1 MMNSPEAEHTRRVV
15 AHSFDLAYRAR
26 VNRAVEASRQRDRLS
41 ALPGHESLTTMA
53 QRQEAEGMSDAE
65 RDQAAN
71 SYRGL
76 TKDEFQRFAR
86 VLGVSAKWL
95 AIGTWR
101 DSRDGYLPPPASD
114 TASPW
119 LDFGTYSHASTL
131 VEFHP
136 QVDDGGMP
144 MWERALVRQQVDELF
159 AAPRV
164 PTLSEIAKEQAL

>member
-1 MMNSPEAEHTRRVV
+1 MLNSPEAEHTRKVV

-65 RDQAAN
+65 WDRAAN
-71 SYRGL
+71 SHRGL

-101 DSRDGYLPPPASD
+101 GSRDGYLPPPASD
-114 TASPW
+114 TRSPW
-119 LDFGTYSHASTL
+119 VDFGTHANSPVR
-131 VEFHP
+131 VELHP
-136 QVDDGGMP
+136 QVDDAGMP
-144 MWERALVRQQVDELF
+144 MWEREALSDQLSLFSDE
-159 AAPRV
+159 
-164 PTLSEIAKEQAL
+164 EKH